1 MRRPHLERD
10 QNVCQGN
17 QATNLAMAADWS
29 VEETTPELTDT
40 AAVMGRDVSPREQ
53 SNGLQ
58 Q

>member
-17 QATNLAMAADWS
+17 QPTNLAMVADWS
-29 VEETTPELTDT
+29 VEETTPELTDA
-40 AAVMGRDVSPREQ
+40 AAVMDSDVSPREQ